1 MSILFKTGSRRY
13 LYTTRHCLAVE
24 TKGGRTNRKRS
35 TQLPDNFL
43 STHYFSKVKPSD
55 PLYDSFVDR
64 RLWKELEYNI
74 ESSLLSKGAMAALN
88 HTDHLELHVPYP
100 GACYFQ
106 DHIVKKLA
114 AKSKANLLVLDV
126 FDLVNLAQHTF
137 LRYQTSL
144 LSKVSSAQ
152 DMNSNSLLNVKRLM
166 DEKQQ
171 DADRL
176 KNSIKEDAVKVYRK
190 EEQEEEWE
198 EEEEEEELVDDEDEK
213 LTVYFKGK
221 DYDISLND
229 LTEKEDKATEIL
241 LNQVSNKYTTLFRQ
255 ALDSSCKKIIHL
267 RDCAVMQDAF
277 TRLMLKSLVTAVE
290 DLRQRGQS
298 LMILATHSQKSSVKE
313 QFLGVFNNMHTR
325 EILPPS
331 DKWNL
336 WKDRMKMDESKRI
349 AEINAKGWVTFCHQ
363 KHTLK
368 MHIPTHQ
375 DKLVDDLRNLP
386 GMSDMVWSLQE
397 VNRRATAVMGHA
409 IERQKSLLDFQDFKI
424 VNSMLLSKPQNMF
437 EKATGTIQS
446 DGIVDLEALKE
457 TCNSYERKLL
467 SRIVD
472 PNKVQGSFADIRTK
486 PSTVDALQSLIS
498 LPLTRPEFFNHGILK
513 KNFIPGVLLFG
524 PSGTGKVNV

>member
-1 MSILFKTGSRRY
+1 MSILFKAGSRRY
-13 LYTTRHCLAVE
+13 LYTTRYCLAVE
-24 TKGGRTNRKRS
+24 TRGGRTNRKRS

-43 STHYFSKVKPSD
+43 STHYFSNVEPSD
-55 PLYDSFVDR
+55 PLYDSFVDK
-64 RLWKELEYNI
+64 RLWKELEYDI
-74 ESSLLSKGAMAALN
+74 ESSLLPKGAMAALN
-88 HTDHLELHVPYP
+88 HTDHLELHVPHP

-114 AKSKANLLVLDV
+114 MKSKADLLVLDV
-126 FDLVNLAQHTF
+126 FDLVHLAQHTF

-144 LSKVSSAQ
+144 LSKVSSTQ
-152 DMNSNSLLNVKRLM
+152 DINSNSLLNVKRLM

-171 DADRL
+171 DAEHL
-176 KNSIKEDAVKVYRK
+176 KGSIKEDAVKVYRK
-190 EEQEEEWE
+190 EEQEE

-221 DYDISLND
+221 DYDISLDD
-229 LTEKEDKATEIL
+229 LTEKEDKTTGIL

-277 TRLMLKSLVTAVE
+277 THLMLKSLVTAVE

-313 QFLGVFNNMHTR
+313 QFSGVFNNMHTR
-325 EILPPS
+325 EILPPL

-336 WKDRMKMDESKRI
+336 WKDKMKMDESKRI

-375 DKLVDDLRNLP
+375 DKLVDNLRNLP

-397 VNRRATAVMGHA
+397 VDRRAAVVMGHA
-409 IERQKSLLDFQDFKI
+409 IERQKNLLDFQDFKT

-437 EKATGTIQS
+437 EKATGTIQL
-446 DGIVDLEALKE
+446 DGNVDLEELKE
-457 TCNSYERKLL
+457 
-467 SRIVD
+467 
-472 PNKVQGSFADIRTK
+472 
-486 PSTVDALQSLIS
+486 IS
-498 LPLTRPEFFNHGILK
+498 E
-513 KNFIPGVLLFG
+513 
-524 PSGTGKVNV
+524 